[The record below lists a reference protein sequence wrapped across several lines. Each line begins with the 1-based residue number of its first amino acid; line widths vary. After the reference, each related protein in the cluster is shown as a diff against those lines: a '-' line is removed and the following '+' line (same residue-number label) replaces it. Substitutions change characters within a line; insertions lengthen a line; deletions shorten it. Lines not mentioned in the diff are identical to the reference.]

1 MSISLRNT
9 LRKIPSFS
17 FGKRTIV
24 SSTAIDPNLLQIY
37 HTAYPKAKLPY
48 PELEFGKTFTDHMF
62 ICHYRNNEWQTPEIK
77 TYQPLT
83 LDPSASVLH
92 YGQAVFEGMKAFK
105 DSQEK
110 IWLFRPDQNFKR
122 INRSA
127 HRLQIPEFPK
137 KYFFDGIKQL
147 VKLDQAWIKKG
158 EGNSLYI
165 RPFVFASQPTVQ
177 ASASDEYIFMIIC
190 APVSTYYSGGDINVL
205 IAEEYSRAANGGVGF
220 AKAAGN
226 YAAQFYPTSEA
237 LKKGF
242 QQIIWTDANNHEYLE
257 EAGTMNIFFKINDSL
272 ITAPTNDRILDG
284 VTRKSIIEIAKSN
297 GIKVE
302 ERPIKVSEII
312 EAHKNGNLQEIF
324 GTGTAVVVL
333 PIKSFSYRGVSYKTN
348 GIDELAIALK
358 KQLIGI
364 QYNQLEDLFN
374 WTVKVD

>member
-1 MSISLRNT
+1 LTSCFILKKTNFT
-9 LRKIPSFS
+9 YNFYKVIKIQKITKSKIESVNF
-17 FGKRTIV
+17 
-24 SSTAIDPNLLQIY
+24 DNLV
-37 HTAYPKAKLPY
+37 
-48 PELEFGKTFTDHMF
+48 FGKTFTDHMF
-62 ICHYRNNEWQTPEIK
+62 ICHYRNNKWQTPEIRP
-77 TYQPLT
+77 YQPLT

-110 IWLFRPDQNFKR
+110 IWLFRPDQNFER

-127 HRLQIPEFPK
+127 HRLQIPEFPR
-137 KYFFDGIKQL
+137 KYFFDGIKKL
-147 VKLDQAWIKKG
+147 VKLEQAWIKKG

>member
-1 MSISLRNT
+1 MIKVQ
-9 LRKIPSFS
+9 KIPKSKIESVDF
-17 FGKRTIV
+17 
-24 SSTAIDPNLLQIY
+24 DNLV
-37 HTAYPKAKLPY
+37 
-48 PELEFGKTFTDHMF
+48 FGKTFTDHMF
-62 ICHYRNNEWQTPEIK
+62 ICHYKDSKWQKPEIK
-77 TYQPLT
+77 PYQPIT

-105 DSQEK
+105 DHKEK
-110 IWLFRPDQNFKR
+110 IWLFRPDENFRR

-127 HRLQIPEFPK
+127 HRLQIPEFPE
-137 KYFFDGIKQL
+137 KYFFEGIKQL
-147 VKLDQAWIKKG
+147 VKIDQAWIKQG

-190 APVSTYYSGGDINVL
+190 APVTTYYSGGDINVL

-272 ITAPTNDRILDG
+272 VTAPTNDRILDG

-297 GIKVE
+297 GINVE

-312 EAHKNGNLQEIF
+312 EAHENGSLQEIF

-333 PIKSFSYRGVSYKTN
+333 PINSFSYRAKSYKISITN
-348 GIDELAIALK
+348 SLAITLK
-358 KQLIGI
+358 KQLVGI
-364 QYNQLEDLFN
+364 QYNQLEDSFD
-374 WTVKVD
+374 WTVVID

>member
-1 MSISLRNT
+1 MIDIQQTSKS
-9 LRKIPSFS
+9 KIETVDF
-17 FGKRTIV
+17 
-24 SSTAIDPNLLQIY
+24 DNLV
-37 HTAYPKAKLPY
+37 
-48 PELEFGKTFTDHMF
+48 FGKTFTDHMF
-62 ICHYRNNEWQTPEIK
+62 ICHYKDSKWQTPEIK
-77 TYQPLT
+77 PYQGLT

-105 DSQEK
+105 DNQDK
-110 IWLFRPDQNFKR
+110 IWLFRPDENYKR

-127 HRLQIPEFPK
+127 HRLQIPEFPE
-137 KYFFDGIKQL
+137 KYFFEGIKKL
-147 VKLDQAWIKKG
+147 VKIDQAWIKKG

-190 APVSTYYSGGDINVL
+190 APVSTYYSGEDINVL

-242 QQIIWTDANNHEYLE
+242 QQIIWTDANKHEYLE
-257 EAGTMNIFFKINDSL
+257 EAGTMNIFFKINGSL

-297 GIKVE
+297 GINVE

-312 EAHKNGNLQEIF
+312 EAHENGSLQEIF

-333 PIKSFSYRGVSYKTN
+333 PINSFSYRGTCYKTSITN
-348 GIDELAIALK
+348 NLATTLK
-358 KQLIGI
+358 KELLGI
-364 QYNQLEDLFN
+364 QYNLLEDSFN
-374 WTVKVD
+374 WTVIID